1 MKLCWFGADFTL
13 NWPVT
18 LTGRLKQASKTGRSA
33 SFPGA
38 ATKISGAVSTAVAA
52 NQLNRGKNR
61 YPKSS
66 FSVQLPFCGHP
77 VSRRTCRNDNFSS
90 TLLHYYFAPVR
101 AALDPS
107 PHSPGRGSSQSVLI
121 HPAADT
127 PLRSQMISP
136 IPALSPAPVLPV
148 AFVPSTARSPT
159 RQTDTTRSSVA
170 SISAGNAGM
179 DAENRAA
186 GPASPHTCC
195 ISPAVF
201 QGHTSYRPS
210 WLYACISPI

>member
-66 FSVQLPFCGHP
+66 FSVQLPFCGHT
-77 VSRRTCRNDNFSS
+77 VSRRTCRNGNFSS
-90 TLLHYYFAPVR
+90 IAPPYYFAQVR

-107 PHSPGRGSSQSVLI
+107 PHSPDKGSSQNASTY
-121 HPAADT
+121 PAADT
-127 PLRSQMISP
+127 PLRSQTTLP
-136 IPALSPAPVLPV
+136 TLAPSPAPALPT
-148 AFVPSTARSPT
+148 AFVPSAARSLIL
-159 RQTDTTRSSVA
+159 QTDTTRSPFA
-170 SISAGNAGM
+170 SISAGNAGT

-186 GPASPHTCC
+186 RPGSPHTSC

-201 QGHTSYRPS
+201 QGHTSSRPS